1 MQISGTAIFKAPYRS
16 IENTA
21 LYRFIDFFKYELI
34 KILIFLLVFFS
45 SIIFVNSES
54 KEYYSKVQST
64 VAK

>member
-1 MQISGTAIFKAPYRS
+1 MHLSGTAIFKAQYRF

-34 KILIFLLVFFS
+34 KIVIFLLVFFS

-54 KEYYSKVQST
+54 KQYYSKVQST
-64 VAK
+64 AVK